1 MGVGGPEGR
10 ADEGGMNG
18 HCCGQQEPWLTRQH
32 CVCTG
37 NLGSFDRV
45 DAHGAMEVGGGKALS
60 SQVGSV
66 IMLGSRG
73 GKEPERVREEL
84 PSWGNDED
92 RALQEWKKHSG
103 EPPEPQVVNEKGR
116 ALIGPHEDQAG
127 QHESRQSTVSLSG
140 EDCAAEGSCQ
150 PRLSCL
156 AVLLRAEELMLLSPE
171 AAKQEEAWPSCGQV
185 GGGVRCSK
193 WLLFQLGADCRGPFR
208 IFPQNLKELPGR
220 CLSYSTVN
228 YRANGILDVREWLA
242 SVKAW
247 EKTKTLRFLDFAFS
261 CLPCIPVSQ
270 LLESARDGMG
280 IRAGRLWPDLTCSRF
295 CFRDVAWSSQHREA
309 WASEHLLRQRART
322 WH

>member
-1 MGVGGPEGR
+1 MKVEWMVTVV
-10 ADEGGMNG
+10 DNKSLEW
-18 HCCGQQEPWLTRQH
+18 QDKH

-92 RALQEWKKHSG
+92 RALQEWKRHSG

-127 QHESRQSTVSLSG
+127 QQESRQNTVSLSG

-156 AVLLRAEELMLLSPE
+156 AVLLRAEELMLPSP
-171 AAKQEEAWPSCGQV
+171 
-185 GGGVRCSK
+185 GGGQAGGSPTKLQAGGRWS
-193 WLLFQLGADCRGPFR
+193 PM
-208 IFPQNLKELPGR
+208 LKMTAVP
-220 CLSYSTVN
+220 
-228 YRANGILDVREWLA
+228 
-242 SVKAW
+242 
-247 EKTKTLRFLDFAFS
+247 
-261 CLPCIPVSQ
+261 
-270 LLESARDGMG
+270 
-280 IRAGRLWPDLTCSRF
+280 AGRWLP
-295 CFRDVAWSSQHREA
+295 
-309 WASEHLLRQRART
+309 RAF
-322 WH
+322 